1 MSKDITTK
9 SPSGRVK
16 RTPIAQRNVLKIH
29 DKDPNR
35 VYRIVNN
42 TDDRISAFIEAGYR
56 VEPASGKVG
65 DNRVENPSALGTAN
79 EISVGGGQ
87 KAYLMSIDKDWYE
100 EDQAAKQRDV
110 DAAALKVKQQGKNA
124 SDYGKLE

>member
-16 RTPIAQRNVLKIH
+16 RTPFAQRSVLKIQE
-29 DKDPNR
+29 KDPSR

-42 TDDRISAFIEAGYR
+42 TDDRIEYFTELGYR
-56 VEPASGKVG
+56 IEPKQSKIG

-79 EISVGGGQ
+79 EISVGGGK

-100 EDQAAKQRDV
+100 EDQAAKQREV
-110 DAAALKVKQQGKNA
+110 DATALKLKQQGKNA
-124 SDYGKLE
+124 SDYGNLE